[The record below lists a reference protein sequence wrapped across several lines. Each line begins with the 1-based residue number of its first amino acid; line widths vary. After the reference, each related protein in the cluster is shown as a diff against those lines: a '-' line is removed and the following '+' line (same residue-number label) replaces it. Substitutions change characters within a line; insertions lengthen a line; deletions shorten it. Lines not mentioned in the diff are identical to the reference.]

1 MASNTYSSICL
12 MALLTSCS
20 KILVPEFE
28 LAEHL
33 PAGGMTAKG
42 LSDRSFVQVGRNV
55 DRKEELIFWTGFSL
69 FRNPWVIAPSSTED
83 RDGLGPLFNT
93 RSCISC
99 HSSGGKGPAPQ
110 EGISKP
116 SALVIRFGSN
126 ETPIYSD
133 PIYGGQLQPRAIAV
147 THSSIQPDLQG
158 EAQLQ
163 LSYQLVSGAYADGTP
178 YTLRAPNY
186 HLVDLAYGDLDKR
199 TVLSPRFSPVIYGMG
214 LLDAISEQDLLS
226 QEDIN
231 DANQDGVSAKYN
243 RVPIMHSNHNTAVFH
258 GSVAGNV
265 GRGLTD
271 STRFGIGRFGH
282 KAKHPSLHQQVAA
295 AFRDDIGIT
304 NTSFVNETCS
314 SEQTNCQAASAVGG
328 HSRVEIP
335 DKLLDMV
342 AQFNQLIAVPP
353 ARNLDKKQR
362 QKGRALFYQLG
373 CESCHTASYTTDA
386 EYPHKSLANQTIWPY
401 TDLALH
407 DMGGNLADGVNEYDA
422 NGQEWRTPPLWG
434 IGARKNMRS
443 KNLYLHDG
451 RAQTVAEAILW
462 HGGEAQASQYSFIQ
476 LDKAQRNA
484 LLAFLD
490 AI

>member
-1 MASNTYSSICL
+1 MAY
-12 MALLTSCS
+12 LTSCS
-20 KILVPEFE
+20 KVSVPEFE
-28 LAEHL
+28 QAEHL
-33 PAGGMTAKG
+33 PGGGMTGKG

-55 DRKEELIFWTGFSL
+55 DRKEELLFWTGFSL
-69 FRNPWVIAPSSTED
+69 FRDPWVIAPSSTKD

-110 EGISKP
+110 EGQSKP
-116 SALVIRFGSN
+116 SALVIRFGSI
-126 ETPIYSD
+126 EAPIFSD

-147 THSSIQPDLQG
+147 THSNIQPDLLG

-163 LSYQLVSGAYADGTP
+163 LSYQHISGEYADGKP
-178 YTLRAPNY
+178 YTLRQPSY
-186 HLVDLAYGDLDKR
+186 QLVDLAYGDLDKR
-199 TVLSPRFSPVIYGMG
+199 TGISPRFSPVIYGVG
-214 LLDAISEQDLLS
+214 LLDAISEQDLLA

-231 DANQDGVSAKYN
+231 DVNQDGISAKYN
-243 RVPIMHSNHNTAVFH
+243 RVPVAPSNHNTSIFH
-258 GSVAGNV
+258 DAIDEN
-265 GRGLTD
+265 L
-271 STRFGIGRFGH
+271 GIGRFGH

-304 NTSFVNETCS
+304 NTSFVDETCS
-314 SEQTNCQAASAVGG
+314 SKQENCQAASTVGG
-328 HSRVEIP
+328 HIDVEIP
-335 DKLLDMV
+335 DKLLDLV
-342 AQFNQLIAVPP
+342 TQFNQLMAVPP
-353 ARNLDKKQR
+353 ARDLEKKQVL
-362 QKGRALFYQLG
+362 QGRELFYQLG

-407 DMGGNLADGVNEYDA
+407 DMGEDLADGANEYDA
-422 NGQEWRTPPLWG
+422 TAREWRTPPLWG

-443 KNLYLHDG
+443 ENLYLHDG
-451 RAQTVAEAILW
+451 RARTVAEAILW
-462 HGGEAQASQYSFIQ
+462 HGGEAQVSQQSFIQ
-476 LDKAQRNA
+476 LDQAQRNA